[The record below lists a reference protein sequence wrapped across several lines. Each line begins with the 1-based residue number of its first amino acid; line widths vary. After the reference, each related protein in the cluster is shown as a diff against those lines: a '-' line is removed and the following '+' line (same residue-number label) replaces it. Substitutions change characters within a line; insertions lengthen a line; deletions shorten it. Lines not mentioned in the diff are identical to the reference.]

1 MRACSRL
8 PLAEGAALVTYE
20 DGKYTLIDG
29 LYYGELSFRQ
39 DGGDMIFETGYDG
52 DTVRYTVSG
61 INSTEI
67 RLPASLSQAE
77 TGEVML
83 P

>member
-39 DGGDMIFETGYDG
+39 DGGDMIFETNYDG
-52 DTVRYTVSG
+52 DTLRYTVSG

>member
-1 MRACSRL
+1 
-8 PLAEGAALVTYE
+8 
-20 DGKYTLIDG
+20 
-29 LYYGELSFRQ
+29 
-39 DGGDMIFETGYDG
+39 MIFETNYDG
-52 DTVRYTVSG
+52 DTLRYTVSG

>member
-1 MRACSRL
+1 
-8 PLAEGAALVTYE
+8 
-20 DGKYTLIDG
+20 
-29 LYYGELSFRQ
+29 
-39 DGGDMIFETGYDG
+39 MIFETGYDG
-52 DTVRYTVSG
+52 DTVKYTVSG